1 VLIHKRCTSE
11 ILSPTTRQLAV
22 VRVLPAWLID
32 PRPTVVCE
40 VMQVSVDPYSFSS
53 DLIESPPS
61 FFFYPNLD
69 LCASLT
75 LMPLSELFHC

>member
-1 VLIHKRCTSE
+1 VRSSTRCTSE

-22 VRVLPAWLID
+22 VRVLPTRLAD

-40 VMQVSVDPYSFSS
+40 VMQVSVDPYSFSY

-69 LCASLT
+69 LRASLA
-75 LMPLSELFHC
+75 LIPL